1 MYVSFYDEYYLL
13 LLSFYRSV
21 VCFKLIINKKM
32 KEKLNVNLKIYELLL
47 NILYNVYSNGTKI
60 LYMTSL

>member
-1 MYVSFYDEYYLL
+1 MYLSMMSIIYYYP
-13 LLSFYRSV
+13 STVV

-32 KEKLNVNLKIYELLL
+32 KEKLNIILKIYELLL
-47 NILYNVYSNGTKI
+47 NILYNVCSYGTKI

>member
-1 MYVSFYDEYYLL
+1 MYLSMMSIIYYYYL
-13 LLSFYRSV
+13 STVV

-32 KEKLNVNLKIYELLL
+32 KEKLNIILKIYELLL
-47 NILYNVYSNGTKI
+47 NNILYNVCSYGTKI

>member
-32 KEKLNVNLKIYELLL
+32 KEKLNINLKIYELLL